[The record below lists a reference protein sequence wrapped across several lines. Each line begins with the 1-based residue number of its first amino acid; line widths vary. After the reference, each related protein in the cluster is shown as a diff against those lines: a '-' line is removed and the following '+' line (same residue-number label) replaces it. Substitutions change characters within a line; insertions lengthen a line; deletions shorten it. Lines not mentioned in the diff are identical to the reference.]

1 MSSLEVRRHWQPWAR
16 LNLRR
21 NPFGELTSSERLET
35 AIVDVQ
41 PLLEFLEQ
49 GRTAIQFVGEC
60 GRGKTT
66 RLLALRAKLPQSSY
80 VYLGEDQPCPAIPAG
95 SPVMIDEAQRLAKAV
110 QVSVFASG
118 LPLVLATHADLSR
131 PLRRFGYVI
140 QTEQIGIGNDPEL
153 VQRLLNRRIEVSRL
167 TDGPIPS
174 VSLEDATKLVQRFG
188 TNIRSIE
195 HHLYDRVQLQVTH
208 HGQMRFVD

>member
-41 PLLEFLEQ
+41 PLLGFLEQ

>member
-1 MSSLEVRRHWQPWAR
+1 
-16 LNLRR
+16 
-21 NPFGELTSSERLET
+21 
-35 AIVDVQ
+35 
-41 PLLEFLEQ
+41 
-49 GRTAIQFVGEC
+49 
-60 GRGKTT
+60 
-66 RLLALRAKLPQSSY
+66 
-80 VYLGEDQPCPAIPAG
+80 
-95 SPVMIDEAQRLAKAV
+95 MIDEAQRLTKAV
-110 QVSVFASG
+110 QTSVFTSG
-118 LPLVLATHADLSR
+118 LPLVLATHADLTR

-153 VQRLLNRRIEVSRL
+153 VQRLLNRRIAISRL
-167 TDGPIPS
+167 ADGPIPS